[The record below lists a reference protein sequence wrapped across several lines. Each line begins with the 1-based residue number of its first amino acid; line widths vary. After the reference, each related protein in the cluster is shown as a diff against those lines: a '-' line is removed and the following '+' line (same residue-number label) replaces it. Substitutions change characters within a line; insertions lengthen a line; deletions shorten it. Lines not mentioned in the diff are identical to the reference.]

1 LQFQASYDGANRALV
16 LKMMQPFEAFRTVKV
31 EILDGMKAFD
41 GAPVTPWSLTF
52 SVGG

>member
-1 LQFQASYDGANRALV
+1 V

-31 EILDGMKAFD
+31 EILDGIKAFD
-41 GAPVTPWSLTF
+41 GGPVTPWTVTF